1 MSLIHIENQ
10 YEYLDI
16 PDVLMTIDNVVKY
29 NLYKEHENTLYVY
42 DFMRTLFTDEKSK
55 INNNAIVLSSD
66 PAISSSVITGLTEK
80 YLTTDTVSINGKE
93 QVKFDSNLKVLYF
106 GNSCKLD
113 TNSYTTHLDFSNS
126 LFSNA
131 IGITET
137 FTNHNVNLN
146 PKNLYSFVNNINDD
160 EKLIIDENGI
170 NCFTFDLVRKKGW
183 NQFLE
188 YIIDEIKFDPVA
200 IVFDLDAFDFSLTP
214 SVVRNKDKTY
224 EKSIQFDELQI
235 ILKLLQSLNKIVSV
249 NINSYFFG
257 KKENKELYSSANKIT
272 AEFILKIIENFTTIE
287 KNNINIFDDD
297 TRFLIWKSIDIDID
311 NDKEDEIDHGW
322 YILRGIDIDTKV
334 KLLESIDDDTIS
346 NINID
351 IDGEN
356 VNCLV
361 SVTTIK
367 EQNEKSYYST
377 NNIYDCCLRP
387 EEKISMVFE
396 LITPYKPDK

>member
-1 MSLIHIENQ
+1 
-10 YEYLDI
+10 
-16 PDVLMTIDNVVKY
+16 
-29 NLYKEHENTLYVY
+29 
-42 DFMRTLFTDEKSK
+42 
-55 INNNAIVLSSD
+55 
-66 PAISSSVITGLTEK
+66 
-80 YLTTDTVSINGKE
+80 
-93 QVKFDSNLKVLYF
+93 
-106 GNSCKLD
+106 
-113 TNSYTTHLDFSNS
+113 
-126 LFSNA
+126 
-131 IGITET
+131 
-137 FTNHNVNLN
+137 
-146 PKNLYSFVNNINDD
+146 
-160 EKLIIDENGI
+160 NGI